1 MKQVSRRDL
10 LRMAGALAI
19 ASTVPFPR
27 SAVASLLD
35 RFLVSRLLTPP
46 ITSNEAFYVTS
57 YRSPPTVRVES
68 WGLSIKGLVDRP
80 IMLDYAALLDRPKV
94 SEIVTLECVGNSVA
108 GDAIG
113 TAEWQGLS
121 LKSLLDEAGLSTKA
135 YDVVFRAA
143 DGYSDSIRV
152 ERAMAG
158 DVLVA
163 HTMNGVP
170 LPLGHGFPARIIVP
184 GIYGMKS
191 VQWLTE
197 IEVVEED
204 YRGYYQLKG
213 WTDDATVKTMSRIDL
228 PGHGDTI
235 RGRECLIR
243 GLAFAGTRGI
253 RLVEISTDDGRTW
266 QPATLEPELAPSAWR
281 FWRSRWMIPSPG
293 RFTLL
298 VRATDGNGKLQS
310 SVEQGPSPDGAAGLH
325 EVTVT
330 VEM

>member
-1 MKQVSRRDL
+1 M
-10 LRMAGALAI
+10 
-19 ASTVPFPR
+19 
-27 SAVASLLD
+27 
-35 RFLVSRLLTPP
+35 
-46 ITSNEAFYVTS
+46 
-57 YRSPPTVRVES
+57 RVES
-68 WGLSIKGLVDRP
+68 WGLSVKGSVKNPATLT
-80 IMLDYAALLDRPKV
+80 YAQVLDRPAV
-94 SEIVTLECVGNSVA
+94 SQIVTLECVGNGVA
-108 GDAIG
+108 GDAIS

-121 LKSLLDEAGLSTKA
+121 LKSLLDEAGVSTRA

-143 DGYSDSIRV
+143 DGYSDSIPV

-197 IEVVEED
+197 IELVEEH
-204 YRGYYQLKG
+204 YRGYYQQKG

-228 PGHGDTI
+228 PGHGDTV
-235 RGRECLIR
+235 RSREYTIR

-253 RLVEISTDDGRTW
+253 RLVEISTDGGRTW
-266 QPATLEPELAPSAWR
+266 QPSTLEPELSPSAWR
-281 FWRSRWMIPSPG
+281 FWRYRWMIPSPG
-293 RFTLL
+293 RYTLL

-310 SVEQGPSPDGAAGLH
+310 SVEQEPAPDGAAGLH

-330 VEM
+330 VET